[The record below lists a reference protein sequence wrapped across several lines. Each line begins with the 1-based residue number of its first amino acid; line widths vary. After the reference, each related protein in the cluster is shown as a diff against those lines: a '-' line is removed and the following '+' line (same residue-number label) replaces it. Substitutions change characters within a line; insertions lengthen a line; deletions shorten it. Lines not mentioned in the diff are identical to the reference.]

1 MFLLCYN
8 MIYKCGDSMGRNR
21 KRKSE
26 EVDGCLVALI
36 VPVALVCA
44 FPILLVP
51 IIIGVVLWIATDII
65 KMVEKFKT
73 AKAAKEFEEK
83 FSRKNLLK
91 EREKIVKSI
100 KKEVSNSVVVYNNGD
115 KVNNTFSFN
124 EVLSICDDIENKLL
138 EVEMS
143 YVKVEEGNDELD
155 SLYSEL
161 HEYNNTIE
169 TFRNIKLVDLNNDLL
184 DIVRNS
190 YDHFLEL
197 YDDFNLLISDNP
209 FEHVKEGD
217 RISISDAATLSAV
230 GYSIYKNRKKAR
242 EKMVRE
248 EYREELRNTWGLTEY
263 QIGLVESGEYEPCQ
277 FSEEELEEDDYY
289 SEDEL

>member
-1 MFLLCYN
+1 
-8 MIYKCGDSMGRNR
+8 MGRNR

-26 EVDGCLVALI
+26 EVDGCLVALV

-51 IIIGVVLWIATDII
+51 IIIGIVLWIATDII

-73 AKAAKEFEEK
+73 AKAAKEFEK
-83 FSRKNLLK
+83 NFSRKNLLK
-91 EREKIVKSI
+91 EREKIVQSI
-100 KKEVSNSVVVYNNGD
+100 KKEVSKNVVVYNSD
-115 KVNNTFSFN
+115 ESNNTFSFN
-124 EVLSICDDIENKLL
+124 EILNICDDIENKLL

-143 YVKVEEGNDELD
+143 YTEVEDVNDELD

-169 TFRNIKLVDLNNDLL
+169 TFRNIKLGDLNNDLL
-184 DIVRNS
+184 EIVRNS
-190 YDHFLEL
+190 YDRFLEL
-197 YDDFNLLISDNP
+197 YDDFNLLISDDP

-217 RISISDAATLSAV
+217 RISISDAATLGAV

-242 EKMVRE
+242 EKQERE
-248 EYREELRNTWGLTEY
+248 EYRAELRNTWGLSEY
-263 QIGLVESGEYEPCQ
+263 EIDLVESGEYEPSQ
-277 FSEEELEEDDYY
+277 FSEEELEDDDYY
-289 SEDEL
+289 VEDE

>member
-1 MFLLCYN
+1 
-8 MIYKCGDSMGRNR
+8 MGR

-26 EVDGCLVALI
+26 EVDGCLVALV

-51 IIIGVVLWIATDII
+51 IIIGIVLWIATDII

-73 AKAAKEFEEK
+73 AKAAKEFEK
-83 FSRKNLLK
+83 NFSRNNLLK
-91 EREKIVKSI
+91 EREKIVQSI
-100 KKEVSNSVVVYNNGD
+100 KKEVSKNVVVYNSD
-115 KVNNTFSFN
+115 ESNNTFSFN
-124 EVLSICDDIENKLL
+124 EILNICDDIENKLL

-143 YVKVEEGNDELD
+143 YAEVEDVNDELD

-169 TFRNIKLVDLNNDLL
+169 TFRNIKLGDLNNDLL

-197 YDDFNLLISDNP
+197 YDDFNLLISDDP

-217 RISISDAATLSAV
+217 RISISDAATLGAV

-242 EKMVRE
+242 KKMMRE
-248 EYREELRNTWGLTEY
+248 EYREELRNTWGLSEY
-263 QIGLVESGEYEPCQ
+263 EIDLVESGEYEPSQ
-277 FSEEELEEDDYY
+277 FSEEEFEEDDYY
-289 SEDEL
+289 GEDDD